1 MADKHPEHDL
11 NQKMMQFQLLQ
22 NNFQSLRQQLEN
34 GAMRLEEL
42 TQARLS
48 LENLDNAKSGD
59 TIFLPMGAGNFI
71 DGKIGDV
78 NKVLVS
84 IGGEAAVKRKRT
96 EALEILDKKL
106 EDVKVALDE
115 LYKQEQRIVAEL
127 NRLQPEI
134 QVLME
139 KAEKK

>member
-106 EDVKVALDE
+106 EDA
-115 LYKQEQRIVAEL
+115 
-127 NRLQPEI
+127 
-134 QVLME
+134 
-139 KAEKK
+139 